1 MTDSQNSIPP
11 EQVQPEQL
19 QAEQA
24 QPAQDFLQPEQPTS
38 QPSGSQP
45 SETGDGI
52 RWGAALPIEGGVR
65 LTATYSDGLVAT
77 TDAATQEA
85 ARADLRAYHTPKG
98 A

>member
-1 MTDSQNSIPP
+1 MTNP
-11 EQVQPEQL
+11 ENQPDPTQPEQL
-19 QAEQA
+19 QA

-52 RWGAALPIEGGVR
+52 RWGPALPVEAGVR
-65 LTATYSDGLVAT
+65 VSATYSDGTVAT
-77 TDAATQEA
+77 TDAKDPEA
-85 ARADLRAYHTPKG
+85 ARVALRAYHTPKG

>member
-1 MTDSQNSIPP
+1 MTNPENQPDPTQP
-11 EQVQPEQL
+11 EQVET
-19 QAEQA
+19 
-24 QPAQDFLQPEQPTS
+24 QPAQDFSQPEQPTS

-77 TDAATQEA
+77 TDAKDQEA